1 MRQLAVTLRPGFN
14 LVPWTGTDGTPV
26 AAAFPGLPVRRVYLW
41 EAPSQRYR
49 IWDSM
54 FPVALQDYFTLEYG
68 AALWL
73 DLAGTAP
80 VIWEQP

>member
-1 MRQLAVTLRPGFN
+1 
-14 LVPWTGTDGTPV
+14 
-26 AAAFPGLPVRRVYLW
+26 
-41 EAPSQRYR
+41 
-49 IWDSM
+49 M

-68 AALWL
+68 TALWL